1 MAQLIRPVRQ
11 LSPQCHHCLRNLRH
25 LFSKKLPLNPPSSTP
40 TLLLLSPSFSTARSP
55 PRRRL
60 RRPAPPEA
68 LAPPNLIAEE
78 DGGSDES
85 ESESS
90 RSRNQRK
97 RDARRAVRW
106 GMELAS
112 FSSDQIKR
120 VMRAAS
126 LGEEVYDALMLAKV
140 NQDECFKLGDRVY
153 GTNARK
159 VFVVMSQ
166 RLGADVREGKRR
178 HFNYI
183 GKLLRE
189 VEPDLM
195 DTLINATNQ
204 GDLTRIQALIASAKD
219 GADDAG
225 VSDFIDSETES
236 EDEGE
241 SSEEYVAIA
250 ARWFDGLISQN
261 VELTKEVYS
270 LQGVDFDRQ
279 ELRKL
284 VRKVQLVHE
293 QRKDVTPEKQKE
305 VDAALVTAE
314 KSLNRF
320 LHSMAKQM
328 QSEESSLYL

>member
-1 MAQLIRPVRQ
+1 MAQLIRPIRQ
-11 LSPQCHHCLRNLRH
+11 LSPQCHHRLRDLRH
-25 LFSKKLPLNPPSSTP
+25 LFSKKLPLNLPSSTP
-40 TLLLLSPSFSTARSP
+40 TLLLLLSPSFSTARSP

-60 RRPAPPEA
+60 RRPTPPEA
-68 LAPPNLIAEE
+68 LAPPTLIAEE
-78 DGGSDES
+78 DGDNDSDGS

-90 RSRNQRK
+90 RSKNQRK

-106 GMELAS
+106 GMELSS

-126 LGEEVYDALMLAKV
+126 LGEEVYDALMLAK
-140 NQDECFKLGDRVY
+140 
-153 GTNARK
+153 
-159 VFVVMSQ
+159 

-178 HFNYI
+178 HFNFI

-204 GDLTRIQALIASAKD
+204 GDLTMIQALIASAKD

-225 VSDFIDSETES
+225 VSDFNDIETES

-261 VELTKEVYS
+261 VELSKEVYS
-270 LQGVDFDRQ
+270 LQSVDFDRQ

-293 QRKDVTPEKQKE
+293 QRKEVTPEKQKE
-305 VDAALVTAE
+305 VDAALITAE

-328 QSEESSLYL
+328 KSEESELFL

>member
-1 MAQLIRPVRQ
+1 MAQLIRPIRQ
-11 LSPQCHHCLRNLRH
+11 LSPLYHHRLRNLRH

-60 RRPAPPEA
+60 RRSPEA
-68 LAPPNLIAEE
+68 LSPPTLIAEE

-126 LGEEVYDALMLAKV
+126 LGEEVYDALMLAK
-140 NQDECFKLGDRVY
+140 
-153 GTNARK
+153 
-159 VFVVMSQ
+159 

-204 GDLTRIQALIASAKD
+204 GDLVRIQALIASAKD

-225 VSDFIDSETES
+225 VGDFIDTETES

-270 LQGVDFDRQ
+270 LQSVDFDRQ

-293 QRKDVTPEKQKE
+293 QMKEVNPEKQKE

>member
-126 LGEEVYDALMLAKV
+126 LGEEVYDALMLAK
-140 NQDECFKLGDRVY
+140 
-153 GTNARK
+153 
-159 VFVVMSQ
+159 

-270 LQGVDFDRQ
+270 LQSVDFDRQ

>member
-1 MAQLIRPVRQ
+1 MSHLIRPIRQ
-11 LSPQCHHCLRNLRH
+11 LSPQCHHHFRNLSYF
-25 LFSKKLPLNPPSSTP
+25 FSKKLKHPPASSSSSIP
-40 TLLLLSPSFSTARSP
+40 TLLLSQSFSTARSP

-60 RRPAPPEA
+60 RPAPPEA
-68 LAPPNLIAEE
+68 LIPTLIAEDDGDS
-78 DGGSDES
+78 DGGESD
-85 ESESS
+85 SS

-120 VMRAAS
+120 IMRAAS
-126 LGEEVYDALMLAKV
+126 LGEEVYDALMLAK
-140 NQDECFKLGDRVY
+140 
-153 GTNARK
+153 
-159 VFVVMSQ
+159 
-166 RLGADVREGKRR
+166 RLGSDVREGRRR

-189 VEPDLM
+189 VDPDLM
-195 DTLINATNQ
+195 DTLIRATNE
-204 GDLTRIQALIASAKD
+204 GDHTKLQALISSAKD
-219 GADDAG
+219 GADVAG
-225 VSDFIDSETES
+225 YSSVDYSETES
-236 EDEGE
+236 EDEVE
-241 SSEEYVAIA
+241 SSEEYIAIA

-270 LQGVDFDRQ
+270 LQSVDFDRQ

-293 QRKDVTPEKQKE
+293 QRKGVTPENQKE
-305 VDAALVTAE
+305 VDAALMTAE
-314 KSLNRF
+314 KSLKRF

-328 QSEESSLYL
+328 QSEQSDLYV

>member
-1 MAQLIRPVRQ
+1 MAQLIRPIRQ
-11 LSPQCHHCLRNLRH
+11 LSPQCHHRLRNLRH

-60 RRPAPPEA
+60 RRPPEA
-68 LAPPNLIAEE
+68 LSPPTLIAEE

-126 LGEEVYDALMLAKV
+126 LGEEVYDALMLAK
-140 NQDECFKLGDRVY
+140 
-153 GTNARK
+153 
-159 VFVVMSQ
+159 

-189 VEPDLM
+189 VEPELM

-204 GDLTRIQALIASAKD
+204 GDLVRIQALIASAKD

-225 VSDFIDSETES
+225 VGDFIDTETES

-270 LQGVDFDRQ
+270 LQSVDFDRQ

-293 QRKDVTPEKQKE
+293 QMKEVNPEKQKE

>member
-1 MAQLIRPVRQ
+1 MAQLIRPIRQ
-11 LSPQCHHCLRNLRH
+11 LSPLYHHRLRNLRH

-60 RRPAPPEA
+60 RRPPEA
-68 LAPPNLIAEE
+68 LSPPTLIAEE

-126 LGEEVYDALMLAKV
+126 LGEEVYDALMLAK
-140 NQDECFKLGDRVY
+140 
-153 GTNARK
+153 
-159 VFVVMSQ
+159 

-183 GKLLRE
+183 GERERESYIIYSIAFTKSLADVGVCLLGKLLRE
-189 VEPDLM
+189 VEPELM

-204 GDLTRIQALIASAKD
+204 GDLVRIQALIASAKD

-225 VSDFIDSETES
+225 VGDFIDTETES

-270 LQGVDFDRQ
+270 LQSVDFDRQ

-293 QRKDVTPEKQKE
+293 QMKEVNPEKQKE

>member
-1 MAQLIRPVRQ
+1 MAQLIRPIRQ
-11 LSPQCHHCLRNLRH
+11 LSPLYHHRLRNLRH

-60 RRPAPPEA
+60 RRPPEA
-68 LAPPNLIAEE
+68 LSPPTLIAEE

-126 LGEEVYDALMLAKV
+126 LGEEVYDALMLAK
-140 NQDECFKLGDRVY
+140 
-153 GTNARK
+153 
-159 VFVVMSQ
+159 

-189 VEPDLM
+189 VEPELM

-204 GDLTRIQALIASAKD
+204 GDLVRIQALIASAKD

-225 VSDFIDSETES
+225 VGDFIDTETES

-270 LQGVDFDRQ
+270 LQSVDFDRQ

-293 QRKDVTPEKQKE
+293 QMKEVNPEKQKE

>member
-1 MAQLIRPVRQ
+1 MAQLIRPIRQ
-11 LSPQCHHCLRNLRH
+11 LSPQCHHRLRNLRH

-60 RRPAPPEA
+60 RRPPEA
-68 LAPPNLIAEE
+68 LSPPTLIAEE

-126 LGEEVYDALMLAKV
+126 LGEEVYDALMLAK
-140 NQDECFKLGDRVY
+140 
-153 GTNARK
+153 
-159 VFVVMSQ
+159 

-204 GDLTRIQALIASAKD
+204 GDLVRIQALIASAKD

-225 VSDFIDSETES
+225 VGDFIDTETES

-270 LQGVDFDRQ
+270 LQSVDFDRQ

-293 QRKDVTPEKQKE
+293 QMKEVNPEKQKE

>member
-1 MAQLIRPVRQ
+1 MAQLIRPIRQ
-11 LSPQCHHCLRNLRH
+11 LSPQYHHHFRNLRH

-40 TLLLLSPSFSTARSP
+40 TLLLLSPSFSTSRSP

-60 RRPAPPEA
+60 RRPPPPEA
-68 LAPPNLIAEE
+68 LAPSTLVAED
-78 DGGSDES
+78 DGDGDES

-90 RSRNQRK
+90 RSKNQRK
-97 RDARRAVRW
+97 RDARRAVKW
-106 GMELAS
+106 GMELSS

-126 LGEEVYDALMLAKV
+126 LGEEVYDALMLAK
-140 NQDECFKLGDRVY
+140 K
-153 GTNARK
+153 
-159 VFVVMSQ
+159 
-166 RLGADVREGKRR
+166 LGADVREGKRR

-204 GDLTRIQALIASAKD
+204 GDLKRIQALIASAKD

-225 VSDFIDSETES
+225 VTDFVDSETES

-261 VELTKEVYS
+261 VDLTKEVYS
-270 LQGVDFDRQ
+270 LQSVDFDRQ

-305 VDAALVTAE
+305 VDAALMTAE
-314 KSLNRF
+314 KSLTRF

>member
-1 MAQLIRPVRQ
+1 MAQLIRPIRQ
-11 LSPQCHHCLRNLRH
+11 LSPQCHHRLRNLRH

-126 LGEEVYDALMLAKV
+126 LGEEVYDALMLAK
-140 NQDECFKLGDRVY
+140 
-153 GTNARK
+153 
-159 VFVVMSQ
+159 

-270 LQGVDFDRQ
+270 LQSVDFDRQ

>member
-1 MAQLIRPVRQ
+1 
-11 LSPQCHHCLRNLRH
+11 
-25 LFSKKLPLNPPSSTP
+25 
-40 TLLLLSPSFSTARSP
+40 
-55 PRRRL
+55 
-60 RRPAPPEA
+60 
-68 LAPPNLIAEE
+68 
-78 DGGSDES
+78 
-85 ESESS
+85 
-90 RSRNQRK
+90 
-97 RDARRAVRW
+97 
-106 GMELAS
+106 MELAS

-126 LGEEVYDALMLAKV
+126 LGEEVYDALMLAK
-140 NQDECFKLGDRVY
+140 
-153 GTNARK
+153 
-159 VFVVMSQ
+159 

-204 GDLTRIQALIASAKD
+204 GDLTRIQALIASAKE

-225 VSDFIDSETES
+225 VSDFNDLETES

-241 SSEEYVAIA
+241 SSEEYMAIA

-270 LQGVDFDRQ
+270 LQSVDFDRQ

-293 QRKDVTPEKQKE
+293 QRKDVTPDKQKE

-320 LHSMAKQM
+320 LHSVAKQM
-328 QSEESSLYL
+328 KSEESDLFL

>member
-1 MAQLIRPVRQ
+1 MAQLIRPIRQ
-11 LSPQCHHCLRNLRH
+11 LSPHYHHHFRNLRH
-25 LFSKKLPLNPPSSTP
+25 LFSKKLPLNTPSPSP
-40 TLLLLSPSFSTARSP
+40 TLLLLLSPSFSTARSP

-68 LAPPNLIAEE
+68 LAPTTLVAE
-78 DGGSDES
+78 DGGESDGS

-90 RSRNQRK
+90 RSKNQRK
-97 RDARRAVRW
+97 RDARRAVKW

-126 LGEEVYDALMLAKV
+126 LGEEVYDALMLAK
-140 NQDECFKLGDRVY
+140 
-153 GTNARK
+153 
-159 VFVVMSQ
+159 

-195 DTLINATNQ
+195 DSLINATNQ
-204 GDLTRIQALIASAKD
+204 GDLPRIQALIASAKD
-219 GADDAG
+219 GAEGAG
-225 VSDFIDSETES
+225 VGDFDDTKTES

-241 SSEEYVAIA
+241 SSEEYMAIA
-250 ARWFDGLISQN
+250 ARWFDGLVSQN

-270 LQGVDFDRQ
+270 LQSVDFDRQ

-293 QRKDVTPEKQKE
+293 QRKEVTPEK
-305 VDAALVTAE
+305 
-314 KSLNRF
+314 
-320 LHSMAKQM
+320 
-328 QSEESSLYL
+328 

>member
-1 MAQLIRPVRQ
+1 MAQLIRPIRQ
-11 LSPQCHHCLRNLRH
+11 LSPQCHHRLRNLRH

-60 RRPAPPEA
+60 RRPPEA
-68 LAPPNLIAEE
+68 LSPPTLIAEE

-126 LGEEVYDALMLAKV
+126 LGEEVYDALMLAK
-140 NQDECFKLGDRVY
+140 
-153 GTNARK
+153 
-159 VFVVMSQ
+159 

-225 VSDFIDSETES
+225 VGDFIDTETES

-270 LQGVDFDRQ
+270 LQSVDFDRQ

-293 QRKDVTPEKQKE
+293 QMKEVNPEKQKE

>member
-126 LGEEVYDALMLAKV
+126 LGEEVYDALMLAK
-140 NQDECFKLGDRVY
+140 
-153 GTNARK
+153 
-159 VFVVMSQ
+159 

>member
-1 MAQLIRPVRQ
+1 MAQFIRPIRQ
-11 LSPQCHHCLRNLRH
+11 LSPQCNHHFRNVLH
-25 LFSKKLPLNPPSSTP
+25 LFSKKLPQHHPPSSIP
-40 TLLLLSPSFSTARSP
+40 TLLFSPSFSTARSP
-55 PRRRL
+55 PRRRI

-68 LAPPNLIAEE
+68 LTPTLIAEDDSDS
-78 DGGSDES
+78 DGGES
-85 ESESS
+85 ETSK
-90 RSRNQRK
+90 SRNQRK

-106 GMELAS
+106 GMELSS

-120 VMRAAS
+120 IMRAAS
-126 LGEEVYDALMLAKV
+126 LGEEVYDALMLAK
-140 NQDECFKLGDRVY
+140 KLG
-153 GTNARK
+153 
-159 VFVVMSQ
+159 S
-166 RLGADVREGKRR
+166 DVREGKRR

-183 GKLLRE
+183 GKLLRD

-204 GDLTRIQALIASAKD
+204 GDHTKLQALISLAKD
-219 GADDAG
+219 AADEAG
-225 VSDFIDSETES
+225 ESMDDVTETES
-236 EDEGE
+236 EDDVEG
-241 SSEEYVAIA
+241 SEEYVAIA

-270 LQGVDFDRQ
+270 LRSVDFDRQ

-293 QRKDVTPEKQKE
+293 QRKSITEEEKQKE
-305 VDAALVTAE
+305 VDAALRTAE

-328 QSEESSLYL
+328 QSEQTGLY

>member
-11 LSPQCHHCLRNLRH
+11 LSPQCHHRLRNLRH

-85 ESESS
+85 EPESS

-126 LGEEVYDALMLAKV
+126 LGEEVYDALMLAK
-140 NQDECFKLGDRVY
+140 
-153 GTNARK
+153 
-159 VFVVMSQ
+159 

-270 LQGVDFDRQ
+270 LQSVDFDRQ

>member
-1 MAQLIRPVRQ
+1 MAQLIRPIRQ
-11 LSPQCHHCLRNLRH
+11 LSPQYHHHFRNLRH
-25 LFSKKLPLNPPSSTP
+25 LFSKKLPLNPPSSSTT

-60 RRPAPPEA
+60 RRPAPPPEA
-68 LAPPNLIAEE
+68 LAPPTLIAEE
-78 DGGSDES
+78 DGDGDES

-90 RSRNQRK
+90 RSKNQRK

-126 LGEEVYDALMLAKV
+126 LGEEVYDALMLAK
-140 NQDECFKLGDRVY
+140 
-153 GTNARK
+153 
-159 VFVVMSQ
+159 

-241 SSEEYVAIA
+241 SSEEYMAIA

-270 LQGVDFDRQ
+270 LQSVDFDRQ

-305 VDAALVTAE
+305 VDAALMTAE